1 MFGYSFDGQRYTHET
16 FAIGS
21 EVHMHGKLKLVGEL
35 RWFDW
40 VVRDDLYEVL
50 TIGMRYLGDHV
61 GVEAGLA
68 RWLEDGVELRPTVS
82 LAYRY

>member
-1 MFGYSFDGQRYTHET
+1 MSAFEAIRYEVEDGAACVTLNRPDVRN
-16 FAIGS
+16 ALN
-21 EVHMHGKLKLVGEL
+21 VRM
-35 RWFDW
+35 
-40 VVRDDLYEVL
+40 RDDLYEVL